1 LHPPIGDVLVGLKN
15 LDVADA
21 SHLEEAARLAT
32 ALGTRVVAFHAVS
45 SEVGG
50 DGLEAAR
57 RRLQELAAEQAPGAA
72 VVIDV
77 RPVEAHERAAAI
89 AGAAGRHG
97 CGLILLG
104 AKGGDPLLNR
114 LLGSTVHGVLGVAR
128 CPVLVLRGSRVFKES
143 GPPTLMVA
151 ANEPK
156 DSEAALQVGLGLAQA
171 LRARVRVVH
180 VGSTEEG
187 AIAELLHAADTHPSQ
202 TILAEAARPFE
213 EAGLEVSRVAVANAS
228 GVAEE
233 LAKAAEAA
241 DADIILVGPSGE
253 PDVRDWLLGS
263 VAEGVLH
270 HTRRAVLVVPA
281 RR

>member
-1 LHPPIGDVLVGLKN
+1 
-15 LDVADA
+15 
-21 SHLEEAARLAT
+21 
-32 ALGTRVVAFHAVS
+32 
-45 SEVGG
+45 
-50 DGLEAAR
+50 
-57 RRLQELAAEQAPGAA
+57 
-72 VVIDV
+72 
-77 RPVEAHERAAAI
+77 
-89 AGAAGRHG
+89 
-97 CGLILLG
+97 
-104 AKGGDPLLNR
+104 
-114 LLGSTVHGVLGVAR
+114 
-128 CPVLVLRGSRVFKES
+128 
-143 GPPTLMVA
+143 MVA

-270 HTRRAVLVVPA
+270 HTAALSWSSRPDAERRPVRPGPGQLGLICPWKTPGGASEGPGPMPKRPA
-281 RR
+281 STWTGRRGDRAACR